1 MELYQIML
9 HVVIPDYK
17 VTWSYM
23 ELYLIMLHVVIPDY
37 KVTSRPTYIKLH

>member
-1 MELYQIML
+1 ML